1 MARISTYIQDTDLQG
16 NDKVI
21 GTDATG
27 SRTRNFSLLSIGKYL
42 NKSGALAVARQVLF
56 NFQADVTNRAYY
68 GSVSY
73 ENGGAG
79 TLQGTTELILSKFT
93 AANVGVDKV
102 LTYGIGKNVVIFNPY
117 KLNDFAEYKV
127 LNVADWVDDASF
139 MKITLQYVTG
149 TGSFLDGETFGFAF
163 FKDAIDSH
171 YEHVQS
177 TSSAVWTIVHNLNKK
192 PSITIV
198 DSADTEVIGEIQ
210 YIDQYTAQVTFIA
223 PFKGKAYCN

>member
-1 MARISTYIQDTDLQG
+1 MARISTYIQDTDLQAS
-16 NDKVI
+16 DKVI
-21 GTDATG
+21 GTDSTG
-27 SRTRNFSLLSIGKYL
+27 ARTRNFSLLSIGRYL

-56 NFQADVTNRAYY
+56 NFQEDITTRAR

-73 ENGGAG
+73 ETGGLG
-79 TLQGTTELILSKFT
+79 TLQSTTELIVSKLT
-93 AANVGVDKV
+93 ASSVAVDQL
-102 LTYGIGKNVVIFNPY
+102 LTYGIGKNVAIFNPY

-127 LNVADWVDDASF
+127 LTVADWVDDSGF

-163 FKDAIDSH
+163 FKDATDSY